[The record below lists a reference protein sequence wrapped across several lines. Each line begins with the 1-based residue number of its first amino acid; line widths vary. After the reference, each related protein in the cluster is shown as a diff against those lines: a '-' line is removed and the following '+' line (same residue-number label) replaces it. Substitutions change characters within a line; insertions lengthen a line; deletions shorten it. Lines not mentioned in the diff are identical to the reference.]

1 MQPPEFW
8 YNQKGSL
15 LSALLAPAG
24 WLYGLGGAIRQDRAR
39 PWQAPVPIICVGNL
53 VAGGQGKTPT
63 ALSIGAALK
72 SKGKN
77 IHFLSRGYGGS
88 LTGPLQVD
96 LANQTTNDVGD
107 EPLLLAEI
115 APAWICADRQAGV
128 EAACGAGAEIIV
140 MDDGFQNPAVKKD
153 LSIIVI
159 DGETGFGNGRL
170 IPAGPLREG
179 VAVGL
184 SRAQAVVIIGEDRF
198 KLHDALREIARSSN
212 QTPVETLTAR
222 LKPDRTAAALKD
234 EKVYAFAGIGRPKKF
249 FNTLLE
255 IGVDIVGAK
264 AFDDHHPYTENE
276 INILLATAKQEG
288 ARLVTTAKDHVR
300 LPADLKKDVEIVSV
314 TLDWTDASA
323 LDSLLKPFI

>member
-1 MQPPEFW
+1 M
-8 YNQKGSL
+8 
-15 LSALLAPAG
+15 LSALLAPVG
-24 WLYGLGGAIRQDRAR
+24 WIYGLAGAVRQDRAE
-39 PWQAPVPIICVGNL
+39 PWQAPIPIICVGNL

-72 SKGKN
+72 AKGKN

-88 LTGPLQVD
+88 LSGPLQID
-96 LANQTTNDVGD
+96 PASHTAKDVGD
-107 EPLLLAEI
+107 EPLLLAEV
-115 APAWICADRQAGV
+115 APTWISGERRSGA
-128 EAACGAGAEIIV
+128 EAAHTTGAEIIV
-140 MDDGFQNPAVKKD
+140 MDDGFQNPSVKKD
-153 LSIIVI
+153 LSIIVV

-198 KLHDALREIARSSN
+198 NLHATLIDIAQSSN
-212 QTPVETLTAR
+212 QAPVDTFTAR
-222 LKPDRTAAALKD
+222 LKPDSQAGALID
-234 EKVYAFAGIGRPKKF
+234 QKVYAFAGIGRPKKF

-255 IGVDIVGAK
+255 IGCDIVGAK

-276 INILLATAKQEG
+276 IANLIATAKQEG
-288 ARLVTTAKDHVR
+288 ATLVTTAKDHVR
-300 LPADLKKDVEIVSV
+300 LPAAHKKDVAIVSV

-323 LDSLLKPFI
+323 LDSLLMPFL